1 MRELGAGDL
10 GVNMKIK
17 NMVSSF
23 MGRQKVYCDCFE
35 NKNFKKL
42 EVHIIKNVYRNVI
55 KYDNN
60 PKLLTKYCEECIK
73 SFDNKK
79 LKYFISN
86 DFCFPEINIFL
97 N

>member
-1 MRELGAGDL
+1 
-10 GVNMKIK
+10 MKIK
-17 NMVSSF
+17 NMVSSIC
-23 MGRQKVYCDCFE
+23 QKVYCDCFE
-35 NKNFKKL
+35 NKIL
-42 EVHIIKNVYRNVI
+42 KNLKFISLRMLIEII

-86 DFCFPEINIFL
+86 DFLFEIKFF
-97 N
+97 